1 MLGPA
6 KTCTKLIIPFLGA
19 RLGIPGRAIPDLAT
33 LIGPAPS

>member
-6 KTCTKLIIPFLGA
+6 KTCTKLIIPFFDDLSA
-19 RLGIPGRAIPDLAT
+19 RLGIPDLAT

>member
-6 KTCTKLIIPFLGA
+6 KTCTKLIIPFFDDLRAPGLG
-19 RLGIPGRAIPDLAT
+19 IPDLAT